1 MRCQSAGL
9 TEAARTRTRTSSS
22 PACGVSMS
30 PSRRTSRGEPYLSWT
45 TAFTGERQ
53 LDRRWPYVTVRDRPG
68 LASPTQ
74 RAQGERADP
83 QDEQGDREREE
94 RDREGPEALDQ
105 PACLDGEVG
114 RGGGFGACVHTSET
128 KLAGAL

>member
-1 MRCQSAGL
+1 MA
-9 TEAARTRTRTSSS
+9 
-22 PACGVSMS
+22 
-30 PSRRTSRGEPYLSWT
+30 
-45 TAFTGERQ
+45 
-53 LDRRWPYVTVRDRPG
+53 
-68 LASPTQ
+68 TQ
-74 RAQGERADP
+74 RAQGEPAEPKRQEDREREHQAGQGQHRERADH

-114 RGGGFGACVHTSET
+114 WGGGFGACVHTSET

>member
-1 MRCQSAGL
+1 MVGH
-9 TEAARTRTRTSSS
+9 
-22 PACGVSMS
+22 
-30 PSRRTSRGEPYLSWT
+30 
-45 TAFTGERQ
+45 
-53 LDRRWPYVTVRDRPG
+53 RPG
-68 LASPTQ
+68 PAPATQ
-74 RAQGERADP
+74 RAQGEPAEPERQEDREGEHQAGQCQHRERADH

-114 RGGGFGACVHTSET
+114 WGGGFGACVHTSET